1 MNNEWL
7 YTDKL
12 RLRVIDLEYLGL
24 PKEAFIDE
32 LTDLY
37 LKETSMPLNAEI
49 EVLSSSEV
57 KALKD
62 DTSGYNGTAIHFR
75 SNERVSMDQI
85 YIISQGSNDINDW
98 YYNISSLFGGD
109 QAYQANSARIFTAE
123 AVKTFNPATPSLII
137 GLAHSLA
144 HNNNA
149 TAQLIYSEFNRLYSV
164 NGAQTNVY
172 QLARTDREFRSVLIM
187 TFPQILVDPNAIY
200 TISPNE
206 LKDFAEKHY
215 EGKSHDIYQVISKDD
230 PIYALSGTRGFFTI
244 GDVRLIDTNPE
255 RSGLRSMVDRIPDR
269 AVAHFQLIAQQY
281 AIAFRSGNTR
291 QGIEAFTGLNIEL
304 FSDVTNIA
312 GFLKVYFTSA
322 AEIDAMIRNMN
333 ERLPPL
339 YESLKKVTQTR
350 ELIWG
355 AFLENNYINAKEK
368 IILIR
373 ETAEIEQNIGKALDI
388 IGKMNSRRNLSEY
401 PKLPAQSRAR
411 WMPVTD
417 LYYGLRLYFLTKKMR
432 KSFDKMKVT
441 LHPLFT
447 EFVSSHNIPEMLDA
461 LERQ

>member
-7 YTDKL
+7 STDKL
-12 RLRVIDLEYLGL
+12 RLQVIHLEYLGL
-24 PKEAFIDE
+24 PKKALIDE
-32 LTDLY
+32 LADLY
-37 LKETSMPLNAEI
+37 LKETSTPLNADI
-49 EVLSSSEV
+49 EVLLSSEV
-57 KALKD
+57 EALKD
-62 DTSGYNGTAIHFR
+62 DTSGYNGTALHFH
-75 SNERVSMDQI
+75 SNESVIMDQI
-85 YIISQGSNDINDW
+85 YIISQGSNDKNDW

-123 AVKTFNPATPSLII
+123 AVKAFDPATKPLVI

-149 TAQLIYSEFNRLYSV
+149 TAQLIYSEFDKLYSV

-172 QLARTDREFRSVLIM
+172 QLARTDREFRSGLIM

-206 LKDFAEKHY
+206 LKEFAEKHY
-215 EGKSHDIYQVISKDD
+215 ESKSLNIYQVISEDD
-230 PIYALSGTRGFFTI
+230 PIYALSGTRGFFTT

-304 FSDVTNIA
+304 FSGVNNVA

-339 YESLKKVTQTR
+339 YDSLKKVTQTR

-355 AFLENNYINAKEK
+355 SFLENNYINAKDK
-368 IILIR
+368 IILVK
-373 ETAEIEQNIGKALDI
+373 ETAEIEQNIGKAIDI

-401 PKLPAQSRAR
+401 PTLPAQNRAR

-417 LYYGLRLYFLTKKMR
+417 LYYGLRLYFLTKKIR
-432 KSFDKMKVT
+432 ESYDKMKVT
-441 LHPLFT
+441 LDPLFA
-447 EFVSSHNIPEMLDA
+447 EFVQSHNIPEMLEA
-461 LERQ
+461 LDRQ